1 MKEPTLTP
9 EGGFLRFRIDFSY
22 DGTDFSGWAKQR
34 DQRTVQ
40 GEIEAALEPIT
51 RNPIAIQVAGR
62 TDAGVHAT
70 NQVAHFDLP
79 ERDQNGNEWDLSD
92 LTYRLNRILPED
104 IRIHQTTLAPKFFH
118 ARFSALSRSY
128 IYKIADGGRILAPL
142 LRYDTA
148 SWYRPLDV
156 EKMNQAIEPLLGE
169 HDFAA
174 YCKARDTGTTIR
186 TLKEF
191 GIKRDTNDL
200 ITASIT
206 ADAFCHSM
214 VRSLIG
220 AAVCVGEGRFE
231 PKWMKELLDGRERI
245 GESLVFPARGL
256 TLTNVTYPKDD
267 ELEAR
272 LTITVRR
279 RDEELN
285 EIEANE

>member
-9 EGGFLRFRIDFSY
+9 ESGFLRLRLDFSY
-22 DGTDFSGWAKQR
+22 DGTNFSGWAKQR

-40 GEIEAALEPIT
+40 GEMESALEAIT
-51 RNPIAIQVAGR
+51 RNPITLTVAGR

-70 NQVAHFDLP
+70 AQVAHLDLP
-79 ERDQNGNEWDLSD
+79 ERDQNSKDWDLAD
-92 LTYRLNRILPED
+92 ITYRLNRMLPED
-104 IRIHQTTLAPKFFH
+104 IRIYSTTLAPNFFH
-118 ARFSALSRSY
+118 ARFSALTRSY
-128 IYKIADGGRILAPL
+128 IYKIADGGQLLPPL

-148 SWYRPLDV
+148 TWYRPLDIA
-156 EKMNQAIEPLLGE
+156 KMNEAVTPLLGQ

-191 GIKRDTNDL
+191 TFRREPNNF
-200 ITASIT
+200 ITATIT
-206 ADAFCHSM
+206 SDAFCHSM

-231 PKWMKELLDGRERI
+231 PSWMKSILDGRERI

-256 TLTNVTYPKDD
+256 TLTKVTYPKDE

-272 LTITVRR
+272 LSITVRR
-279 RDEELN
+279 RDEEVEEN
-285 EIEANE
+285 E

>member
-1 MKEPTLTP
+1 MEEPTLTP
-9 EGGFLRFRIDFSY
+9 ESGFLRFRIDFSY
-22 DGTDFSGWAKQR
+22 DGTNFSGWAKQR

-40 GEIEAALEPIT
+40 GEMEAALEPIT
-51 RNPIAIQVAGR
+51 RNPIAMQVAGR

-70 NQVAHFDLP
+70 AQVAHFDLP
-79 ERDQNGNEWDLSD
+79 ERDHNGNEWDLAD
-92 LTYRLNRILPED
+92 LQYRLNRMLPED
-104 IRIHQTTLAPKFFH
+104 IRIHDINLAPKFFH

-128 IYKIADGGRILAPL
+128 IYKIADGGQLVAPL
-142 LRYDTA
+142 ERYDTA
-148 SWYRPLDV
+148 TWYRPLDI
-156 EKMNQAIEPLLGE
+156 EKMNEAIKPLLGE

-191 GIKRDTNDL
+191 NLVRESNNFIY
-200 ITASIT
+200 ASIT

-231 PKWMKELLDGRERI
+231 PKWMKEVLDGKERI

-256 TLTNVTYPKDD
+256 TLTKVTYPKDED
-267 ELEAR
+267 LEAR

-279 RDEELN
+279 RDEEN
-285 EIEANE
+285 E

>member
-1 MKEPTLTP
+1 MQEPTLTP
-9 EGGFLRFRIDFSY
+9 ESGFLRFRIDFSY
-22 DGTDFSGWAKQR
+22 DGTNFSGWAKQR
-34 DQRTVQ
+34 DQRTIQ
-40 GEIEAALEPIT
+40 GEMETALDPLT
-51 RNPIAIQVAGR
+51 RNRIALQVAGR

-70 NQVAHFDLP
+70 AQVAHFDIP
-79 ERDQNGNEWDLSD
+79 ERDHNGNAWDVAD
-92 LTYRLNRILPED
+92 IGYRLNRMLTEE
-104 IRIHQTTLAPKFFH
+104 IRIHSITLAPKFFH

-128 IYKIADGGRILAPL
+128 IYKIADGGQLIPPL

-148 SWYRPLDV
+148 SWYRPLDIM
-156 EKMNQAIEPLLGE
+156 KMNQAISPLLGE

-174 YCKARDTGTTIR
+174 FCKARATGTTIR

-191 GIKRDTNDL
+191 SLERGPNDV
-200 ITASIT
+200 ITARVT

-231 PKWMKELLDGRERI
+231 PSWMKSVLDGRERI

-256 TLTNVTYPKDD
+256 TLTDVTYPKDED
-267 ELEAR
+267 LEGR

-279 RDEELN
+279 RDEE
-285 EIEANE
+285 EQESE

>member
-22 DGTDFSGWAKQR
+22 DGTHYSGWAKQP

-40 GEIEAALEPIT
+40 GEMESALEPLT
-51 RNPIAIQVAGR
+51 RNPISLQVAGR

-70 NQVAHFDLP
+70 SQVAHFDLP
-79 ERDQNGNEWDLSD
+79 ERDQKGNEWDLSD
-92 LTYRLNRILPED
+92 LTFRLNRILPED
-104 IRIHQTTLAPKFFH
+104 VRIHQMTHAPKFFH

-128 IYKIADGGRILAPL
+128 IYKIADGGQLLPPL

-148 SWYRPLDV
+148 TWYRPLDI
-156 EKMNQAIEPLLGE
+156 EKMAQAIEPLLGE
-169 HDFAA
+169 HDFAS
-174 YCKARDTGTTIR
+174 YCKARATGTTIR

-191 GIKRDTNDL
+191 SLKREANNF
-200 ITASIT
+200 ITATIT

-231 PKWMKELLDGRERI
+231 PTWMKELLDGRERI

-256 TLTNVTYPKDD
+256 TLTDVTYPKDD

-272 LTITVRR
+272 LSITVRR
-279 RDEELN
+279 RDEDPTGN
-285 EIEANE
+285 ESNE

>member
-1 MKEPTLTP
+1 MQEPTLTP

-22 DGTDFSGWAKQR
+22 DGTNFSGWAKQR
-34 DQRTVQ
+34 DQRTIQ
-40 GEIEAALEPIT
+40 GEMESALEPLT
-51 RNPIAIQVAGR
+51 RNPIALQVAGR

-70 NQVAHFDLP
+70 AQVAHFDLP
-79 ERDQNGNEWDLSD
+79 ERTHDGHEWNLDD
-92 LTYRLNRILPED
+92 IAYRLNRILTEE
-104 IRIHQTTLAPKFFH
+104 IRIHSVSLAPKFFH

-128 IYKIADGGRILAPL
+128 IYKIADGGQLLPPL

-148 SWYRPLDV
+148 RWYRPLDIAAMS
-156 EKMNQAIEPLLGE
+156 EAIAPLLGE

-174 YCKARDTGTTIR
+174 FCKARETGTTIR

-191 GIKRDTNDL
+191 SFARGDDNF
-200 ITASIT
+200 ITARIT

-220 AAVCVGEGRFE
+220 AAVCVGEGRFK
-231 PKWMKELLDGRERI
+231 PSWMKEVLDGRERI

-256 TLTNVTYPKDD
+256 TLTNVTYPSET

-272 LTITVRR
+272 LAITVRR
-279 RDEELN
+279 RDEEM
-285 EIEANE
+285 EEVEESE

>member
-1 MKEPTLTP
+1 MEEPTLTP
-9 EGGFLRFRIDFSY
+9 ESGFLRFRTDFSY
-22 DGTDFSGWAKQR
+22 DGTNFSGWAKQR

-40 GEIEAALEPIT
+40 GEMEAAIEPIT
-51 RNPIAIQVAGR
+51 RNPIALQVAGR

-70 NQVAHFDLP
+70 AQVAHFDLP
-79 ERDQNGNEWDLSD
+79 ERDHNGSEWNLADLH
-92 LTYRLNRILPED
+92 YRLNRMLPED
-104 IRIHQTTLAPKFFH
+104 IRIHDINLAPKFFH

-128 IYKIADGGRILAPL
+128 IYKIADGGQLVAPL
-142 LRYDTA
+142 ERYDTA
-148 SWYRPLDV
+148 TWYRPLDIP
-156 EKMNQAIEPLLGE
+156 KMNEAIKPLLGE

-191 GIKRDTNDL
+191 NLVRESNNFIS
-200 ITASIT
+200 ASIT

-231 PKWMKELLDGRERI
+231 PKWMKEVLDGKERI

-279 RDEELN
+279 RDEEN
-285 EIEANE
+285 E

>member
-1 MKEPTLTP
+1 MEEPTLTP
-9 EGGFLRFRIDFSY
+9 ESGFLRFRIDFSY
-22 DGTDFSGWAKQR
+22 DGTNFSGWAKQR

-40 GEIEAALEPIT
+40 GEMESALEPIT
-51 RNPIAIQVAGR
+51 RNPIAMQVAGR

-70 NQVAHFDLP
+70 AQVAHFDLQ
-79 ERDQNGNEWDLSD
+79 ERDHNGNEWDLAD
-92 LTYRLNRILPED
+92 LQYRLNRMLPED
-104 IRIHQTTLAPKFFH
+104 IRIHDINLAPKFFH

-128 IYKIADGGRILAPL
+128 IYKIADGGQLVAPL
-142 LRYDTA
+142 ERYDTA
-148 SWYRPLDV
+148 TWYRPLDI
-156 EKMNQAIEPLLGE
+156 EKMNEAIKPLLGE

-174 YCKARDTGTTIR
+174 YCKARETGTTIR

-191 GIKRDTNDL
+191 NLMRESNNFIS
-200 ITASIT
+200 ASIT

-231 PKWMKELLDGRERI
+231 PKWMKEVLDGKERI

-256 TLTNVTYPKDD
+256 TLTNVTYPKDED
-267 ELEAR
+267 LEAR

-279 RDEELN
+279 RDEEN
-285 EIEANE
+285 E

>member
-9 EGGFLRFRIDFSY
+9 ESGFLRFRLDFSY
-22 DGTDFSGWAKQR
+22 DGTNFSGWAKQR
-34 DQRTVQ
+34 DQRTIQ
-40 GEIEAALEPIT
+40 GEMEAALEPIT
-51 RNPIAIQVAGR
+51 RNPISLQVAGR

-92 LTYRLNRILPED
+92 ITYRLNRILPED
-104 IRIHQTTLAPKFFH
+104 IRIHQTSLSPKFFH

-128 IYKIADGGRILAPL
+128 IYKIADGGQLLPPL

-148 SWYRPLDV
+148 TWYRPLDV
-156 EKMNQAIEPLLGE
+156 EKMNEAIRPLLGE
-169 HDFAA
+169 HDFAS

-191 GIKRDTNDL
+191 SLKRESNNF
-200 ITASIT
+200 ITATIT

-231 PKWMKELLDGRERI
+231 PTWMKELLDGKERI

-256 TLTNVTYPKDD
+256 TLTNVTYPRDE

-272 LTITVRR
+272 LSITVRR
-279 RDEELN
+279 RDEDAIGIDSN
-285 EIEANE
+285 E

>member
-9 EGGFLRFRIDFSY
+9 ESGFLRFRIDFSY
-22 DGTDFSGWAKQR
+22 DGTNFSGWAKQR

-40 GEIEAALEPIT
+40 GEMEAALEPIT
-51 RNPIAIQVAGR
+51 RNPISLQVAGR

-92 LTYRLNRILPED
+92 VTYRLNRILPED
-104 IRIHQTTLAPKFFH
+104 IRIHQTSLAPKFFH

-128 IYKIADGGRILAPL
+128 IYKIADGGQLLPPL

-148 SWYRPLDV
+148 TWYRPLDV
-156 EKMNQAIEPLLGE
+156 EKMNEAIRPLLGE
-169 HDFAA
+169 HDFAS

-191 GIKRDTNDL
+191 SLKRESNNF
-200 ITASIT
+200 ITATIT

-231 PKWMKELLDGRERI
+231 PTWMKELLDGKERI

-256 TLTNVTYPKDD
+256 TLTNVTYPRDE

-272 LTITVRR
+272 LSITVRR
-279 RDEELN
+279 RDEDAIGIDSN
-285 EIEANE
+285 E